1 MEGAQRRMGTIARHL
16 SDSTSLHA
24 LAYEHS
30 QHNRK
35 PGDKVPVVIGG
46 MVLDIQATP
55 TGGRLLR
62 GSTTPGEVTFV
73 RGGVAR
79 NVAENMALLG
89 ARPFLISVI
98 GDDVAGESM
107 LNHWKS
113 LGLSVEG
120 IRRCTGITTPVVS
133 AVFDKQ
139 GELAAAVADTYA
151 IEERLTSEWIKKFED
166 IIKRAPIVMLDANL
180 LPPAMEAACSLA
192 KEANVPIFFEPV
204 SVAKSV
210 RASKFLN
217 LITYTSPNEAELVAM
232 AESLLQDRK
241 LEKRLLDHEVPAEK
255 NLKEPAASLWRMR
268 HSIRALLD
276 TGLDYIILTMGSH
289 GAVLCSL
296 SSTNPQNF
304 RTVQKNSPSRNIE
317 NDSGISFLHFP
328 ALPASISNL
337 SGAGDCLVAGTMVA
351 LSSGADVSSA
361 LAYGVSA
368 SKWAVESDSNVSPN
382 LDQHLVSGKLFLML
396 NLRCLALSEAF
407 ISMMKGWL

>member
-1 MEGAQRRMGTIARHL
+1 MAGAHRRMATIARHL
-16 SDSTSLHA
+16 TDSTSLHA
-24 LAYEHS
+24 LAYEHA
-30 QHNRK
+30 QHSLK

-62 GSTTPGEVTFV
+62 GSTTPGEVTYV

-79 NVAENMALLG
+79 NVAENMALL
-89 ARPFLISVI
+89 RTHPFLISVV

-107 LNHWKS
+107 LSHWKS
-113 LGLSVEG
+113 LGLSIEG
-120 IRRCTGITTPVVS
+120 IRRCKGTTTPVVS

-151 IEERLTSEWIKKFED
+151 VEKHLTAEWIKKFED
-166 IIKRAPIVMLDANL
+166 VLKRAPVVMLDANL
-180 LPPAMEAACSLA
+180 LPPALEAACNLA

-204 SVAKSV
+204 SVAKSI

-217 LITYTSPNEAELVAM
+217 LITYASPNEAELVAM
-232 AESLLQDRK
+232 AESLYRDRK
-241 LEKRLLDHEVPAEK
+241 QEKRLLDDEVPADRK
-255 NLKEPAASLWRMR
+255 LNEPAASLWRMR
-268 HSIRALLD
+268 HCIRALLD
-276 TGLDYIILTMGSH
+276 TGLDYIILTMGSY

-296 SSTNPQNF
+296 PSTNPQNF
-304 RTVQKNSPSRNIE
+304 RTVQKNSSSRNTK
-317 NDSGISFLHFP
+317 NSTGISFLHFP

-351 LSSGADVSSA
+351 LSSGADISSA

-368 SKWAVESDSNVSPN
+368 SKWAVESDSNVSSN
-382 LDQHLVSGKLFLML
+382 LDHHVVSDDAKKVTSMTQQLVV
-396 NLRCLALSEAF
+396 
-407 ISMMKGWL
+407 